1 MDWTLA
7 EEDYICSAL
16 GRLCFAPP
24 EPDGHLASLGSG
36 AKEVACSGHVRN
48 VKEEEQQ
55 VDRRARSSLLLL
67 YGALHL

>member
-36 AKEVACSGHVRN
+36 AEEVARSGHVSN
-48 VKEEEQQ
+48 VNEEQQ
-55 VDRRARSSLLLL
+55 
-67 YGALHL
+67 